1 MAGRDKDPLLSNL
14 EHQQKGKRKQDQC
27 EAHSQ
32 ASSEGSMAIEEAQS
46 QKARGTEEAQQKGQ
60 QVLDPKRKQMDLEP
74 QQTKAP
80 AEKDLVISKYKKNPK
95 PLL

>member
-1 MAGRDKDPLLSNL
+1 MAGRDKDLLLSNL
-14 EHQQKGKRKQDQC
+14 EQRQKRKRKL
-27 EAHSQ
+27 HSQ
-32 ASSEGSMAIEEAQS
+32 AFSEGSMAMEEAQS

-60 QVLDPKRKQMDLEP
+60 QVLDPMRKQMDLEP

-80 AEKDLVISKYKKNPK
+80 AEKDLVISKYNKDPK